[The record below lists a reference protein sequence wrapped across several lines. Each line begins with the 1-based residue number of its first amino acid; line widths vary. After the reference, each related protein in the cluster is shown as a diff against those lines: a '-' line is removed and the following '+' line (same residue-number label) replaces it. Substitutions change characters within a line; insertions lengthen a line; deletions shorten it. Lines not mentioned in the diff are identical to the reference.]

1 MNSLGQTV
9 TTITEPTKQH
19 SWDDL
24 KTVYQ
29 VRKLGRRAD
38 PFNKAPPMVMNGL
51 QLDGLECRLA
61 NMIVQEGGRIEHQ
74 DPEGF
79 VPKIGSCISVNAS
92 RFNSGYN
99 WIRTSM
105 VEDFYIH
112 GDETGQISKD
122 KIVVLNPADGF
133 LLDQIKEWNKGDI
146 VITTANSMY
155 HFKALQRK

>member
-1 MNSLGQTV
+1 MSLGQTV
-9 TTITEPTKQH
+9 TSIQEPTKQH
-19 SWDDL
+19 SWEDL
-24 KTVYQ
+24 KVVYK

-38 PFNKAPPMVMNGL
+38 PFHKAPPMVMSGL
-51 QLDGLECRLA
+51 QFDGLECRLA
-61 NMIVQEGGRIEHQ
+61 NMIVEEGGRIENQ

-79 VPKIGSCISVNAS
+79 VPKIGARVSVNTG
-92 RFNSGYN
+92 RWNSGNN
-99 WIRTSM
+99 WLRTSL

-133 LLDQIKEWNKGDI
+133 LLDQIKEWKKGDI

-155 HFKALQRK
+155 HFEAVRN